1 MPTYLIRNTD
11 TGDERLVRADN
22 QAQALR
28 HITRT
33 TYSVEVATVDQGMN
47 PFASPDTNTLRRIN
61 LHLRTALP
69 VRVHLTADDA
79 PPTPPVAVKRVLRE
93 GYQPKG
99 KAAVVI
105 DALRKHGPM
114 TSVELSRVTGIHPRF
129 YRHALRAPLKH
140 KLIVELARGP
150 IVWGAA

>member
-22 QAQALR
+22 QAQEMGG
-28 HITRT
+28 
-33 TYSVEVATVDQGMN
+33 SMN

-61 LHLRTALP
+61 LRLRTALP
-69 VRVHLTADDA
+69 VRIHRTADDA
-79 PPTPPVAVKRVLRE
+79 PPVPPVAVKRVLRE

>member
-1 MPTYLIRNTD
+1 MPTYLIRN

-47 PFASPDTNTLRRIN
+47 PFAPPDTNTLRRIN
-61 LHLRTALP
+61 LRLRTALP
-69 VRVHLTADDA
+69 VRIHRTADDA
-79 PPTPPVAVKRVLRE
+79 PPVPPVAVKRVLRE
-93 GYQPKG
+93 GYQPRG

-114 TSVELSRVTGIHPRF
+114 TSAELSRVTGIHPRF

-150 IVWGAA
+150 IVWGAG